1 MTRPRE
7 IAPGIVWLPACQEH
21 AYMGSLLHS
30 CNSVYLVSGTAWS
43 LLVEAGHPRDLD
55 AIEEELSILLRAAP
69 ELRYVFTTHIQTGS
83 ASGAERWLRRWPQAE
98 LCGDVRDLHLVFPR
112 LEHRLRP
119 LAVGDALDLGNTE
132 FVAVEAVI
140 RDHASSLWGYDTARR
155 VLFSGRGL
163 RPQPLARAGALRKL
177 AEETLALDLPDMT
190 AVFAEVTLP
199 WPRLTD
205 MEPYIRRL
213 DEAVLRELDVA
224 LIAPTHGLPISDPRG
239 TLPRNPGGPPPR
251 RASVHRAAPARRD
264 RPGRRRP
271 DAGALAGRGARRV
284 PRPRSRPLD
293 PALQR
298 VRAHVPRGRR
308 RGGHAARRGAPCWH
322 GRGAG
327 RAARRRRS
335 PSRT

>member
-7 IAPGIVWLPACQEH
+7 IAPGVVWLPACQEH

-119 LAVGDALDLGNTE
+119 LAVGDALDLGDTE

-140 RDHASSLWGYDTARR
+140 RDHASSLWGYDPRAG
-155 VLFSGRGL
+155 SSS
-163 RPQPLARAGALRKL
+163 PARAS
-177 AEETLALDLPDMT
+177 PT
-190 AVFAEVTLP
+190 AT
-199 WPRLTD
+199 
-205 MEPYIRRL
+205 
-213 DEAVLRELDVA
+213 
-224 LIAPTHGLPISDPRG
+224 G
-239 TLPRNPGGPPPR
+239 TSWSTAG
-251 RASVHRAAPARRD
+251 SS
-264 RPGRRRP
+264 RRRP
-271 DAGALAGRGARRV
+271 
-284 PRPRSRPLD
+284 
-293 PALQR
+293 
-298 VRAHVPRGRR
+298 
-308 RGGHAARRGAPCWH
+308 W
-322 GRGAG
+322 
-327 RAARRRRS
+327 
-335 PSRT
+335 PSICRT